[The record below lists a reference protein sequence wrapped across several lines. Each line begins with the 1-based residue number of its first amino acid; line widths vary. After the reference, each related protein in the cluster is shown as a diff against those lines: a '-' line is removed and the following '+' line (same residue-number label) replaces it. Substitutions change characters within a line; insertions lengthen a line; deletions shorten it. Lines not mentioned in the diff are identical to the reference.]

1 MRLFLTLFLFVCL
14 FLSFLG
20 DVSANPIITTVG
32 TDVTLRCKYDAGYY
46 GTLPFCWGRGNI
58 PKSGCAN
65 EVLRSDGTNVLS
77 RQSERYALTGDLG
90 AGEASLTIRQVQESD
105 SGIYGCR
112 IDIPGWFNDQKLEIT
127 LTVNP
132 GTLFTLETTSST
144 SESTTRRLSSFQSG
158 SNSL

>member
-1 MRLFLTLFLFVCL
+1 MTAVDFSLHFLFVC
-14 FLSFLG
+14 FLG
-20 DVSANPIITTVG
+20 DVSANTIITTVG
-32 TDVTLRCKYDAGYY
+32 RDVTLRCTYDAGYY
-46 GTLPFCWGRGNI
+46 GKLPFCWGRGNI
-58 PKSGCAN
+58 PQSGCAN

-77 RQSERYALTGDLG
+77 QQSERYALMGDLG

-132 GTLFTLETTSST
+132 GTLLTLESI
-144 SESTTRRLSSFQSG
+144 L
-158 SNSL
+158 LK